1 MRNFLFGL
9 FLILGASASLSAQ
22 EQFLGIPY
30 EKLQAA
36 LATETGDNAERIR
49 RVIAFEDELKSLRAR
64 GLRAFMASGV
74 SDSVRA
80 VMDARIEAVNQLEQ
94 LGADYR
100 AARLAGDD
108 NGASSIYFEYLKALR
123 TLKMSDQYRSLF
135 DGLAPMGND
144 LYLLPEEKISEEPAV
159 EEPVVVEVPKE
170 EPKPIETPALDLPK
184 PAYGGADNWNFW
196 LGAAATYSLLMVDD
210 SLNSTFGSSA
220 DFSSYSTPSI
230 GYSAQMGF
238 ARKIGGAFS
247 LFVEGGVAYNEFSYQ
262 LDYLD
267 FSTGDTYNLTQ
278 EYNLLSMQAAAGL
291 KIRLRRVDFKLAY
304 VYQEAIESYL
314 YVTEQN
320 NGVRTMDYEEIV
332 LDDEDNFTSVRGAVM
347 FEMALSLT
355 RKGVSHRQG
364 DLQLFVRGLY
374 DLDYLE
380 DISQSFFS
388 DYTLAQAQVGLR
400 FQY

>member
-1 MRNFLFGL
+1 
-9 FLILGASASLSAQ
+9 
-22 EQFLGIPY
+22 
-30 EKLQAA
+30 
-36 LATETGDNAERIR
+36 
-49 RVIAFEDELKSLRAR
+49 
-64 GLRAFMASGV
+64 
-74 SDSVRA
+74 
-80 VMDARIEAVNQLEQ
+80 
-94 LGADYR
+94 
-100 AARLAGDD
+100 
-108 NGASSIYFEYLKALR
+108 
-123 TLKMSDQYRSLF
+123 
-135 DGLAPMGND
+135 
-144 LYLLPEEKISEEPAV
+144 
-159 EEPVVVEVPKE
+159 
-170 EPKPIETPALDLPK
+170 
-184 PAYGGADNWNFW
+184 
-196 LGAAATYSLLMVDD
+196 
-210 SLNSTFGSSA
+210 LNSTFGSSA